1 MNVKYRGKSSDF
13 ICPFMSRPMWSD
25 EHKQNVLQSIT
36 CQGAA
41 CMAWISA
48 GEVGT
53 CALIPG
59 GTEEPEPATR
69 QIMMPLVDGRDC

>member
-1 MNVKYRGKSSDF
+1 MNVKYRGKASDF

-36 CQGAA
+36 CQGSQ
-41 CMAWISA
+41 CMAWSED
-48 GEVGT
+48 GGVGT

-59 GTEEPEPATR
+59 VVQPGQPVRPMVPE
-69 QIMMPLVDGRDC
+69 VDGRDC